1 VITRRETFLVFAL
14 LAAAAAAA
22 KAARAEG
29 YPSRPIRILVP
40 SAPGGAADISA
51 RLAAEALSRE
61 LGSPVFVENRRGSL
75 SAIES
80 YVGSEPDGYTIL
92 VGAVGWFTI
101 IPAAKRVSYDAAKD
115 FIPLGTI
122 WRSAEVLAVGPR
134 SNVSA
139 LAEFIAEAKRR
150 PATLTVGSA
159 GIGTISHVTF
169 ELLKREAAIDAIHV
183 PFRSTGEGLS
193 ALLGGEIDAMF
204 ADVQVIASVVAAK
217 GRALAVAA
225 PQRVQALPDVPTM
238 GEAGL
243 PGVIG
248 ENWFGYFVSARTP
261 PAVVKRLQA
270 ALVAAHDD
278 PGYREHLGRQH
289 ASAGEAGPD
298 ALDRLV
304 RADIARWRALVT
316 AAGIRL
322 DHM

>member
-1 VITRRETFLVFAL
+1 VITRRESFLIFAL
-14 LAAAAAAA
+14 PAAAAAATE
-22 KAARAEG
+22 AARAEG

-40 SAPGGAADISA
+40 AAPGGAADISA
-51 RLAAEALSRE
+51 RLAAEALGRE
-61 LGSPVFVENRRGSL
+61 LGSPVFVENRRASL

-80 YVGSEPDGYTIL
+80 YVGGEADGYTIL

-101 IPAAKRVSYDAAKD
+101 IPAAKRVSYDVEKD

-134 SNVSA
+134 SDVST
-139 LAEFIAEAKRR
+139 LAEFIAAAKRR
-150 PATLTVGSA
+150 PATVTVGSA
-159 GIGTISHVTF
+159 GNGTISHVTF

-183 PFRSTGEGLS
+183 PFRSTGESLS

-204 ADVQVIASVVAAK
+204 ADVQVIAPQVVAAK

-243 PGVIG
+243 PAVIG
-248 ENWFGYFVSARTP
+248 ESWFGYFVSARTP
-261 PAVVKRLQA
+261 PAVLKRLQD
-270 ALVAAHDD
+270 ALATAHDD
-278 PGYREHLGRQH
+278 PGYQANLGRQH

-304 RADIARWRALVT
+304 RADIARWRELVRV
-316 AAGIRL
+316 AGIRL
-322 DHM
+322 D

>member
-1 VITRRETFLVFAL
+1 M
-14 LAAAAAAA
+14 
-22 KAARAEG
+22 
-29 YPSRPIRILVP
+29 
-40 SAPGGAADISA
+40 
-51 RLAAEALSRE
+51 
-61 LGSPVFVENRRGSL
+61 FVENRRASL

-80 YVGSEPDGYTIL
+80 YVGGEADGYTIL

-101 IPAAKRVSYDAAKD
+101 IPAAKRVSYDVEKD

-134 SNVSA
+134 SDVST
-139 LAEFIAEAKRR
+139 LAEFIAAAKRR
-150 PATLTVGSA
+150 PSTVTVGSA

-204 ADVQVIASVVAAK
+204 ADVQVIAPQVVAAK

-261 PAVVKRLQA
+261 PAVVKRLQD
-270 ALVAAHDD
+270 ALVVAHDD
-278 PGYREHLGRQH
+278 PGYQANLGRQH